1 MDQKNSE
8 AQRKRDPIESIHL
21 APPKLKIDHI
31 FSPSTFWK
39 WQEEQGNN
47 MAVQR

>member
-8 AQRKRDPIESIHL
+8 AQPKRDPIESIHL